1 MRSADVGDFMA
12 IIKHIAIHR
21 SPLKLIRYILNG
33 NKTDEMKLATGL
45 NCSTVPES
53 AYEEMGNI
61 FESFAKERFSKKS
74 QNADVGGKEKI
85 RLHHY
90 IQSFKPNE
98 ITPEKAHRIGVE
110 WAEKVF
116 GRDRQVLITTHIDRQ
131 HIHNHFAVAAYD
143 LNGKRWYDN
152 KETLKRCRDISDK
165 ICKSHGLSIIENK
178 EYHSNQK
185 YSDWLARQQNV
196 SWKTRLCDDI
206 DRLVLRDDVKSVSD
220 LAEQLRQKGYIVT
233 LKKYMSI
240 KTPWSKKAIRSLRL
254 GDGYVI
260 EELQYRIENKNR
272 EMSLAAVMKYE
283 GVQREYALCLREL
296 QIMVYRKPDKSYN
309 ATYGE
314 LRRNAELLT
323 YLCDNKI
330 QSVNDFENVV
340 NNAKD
345 KSDRIKKSRD
355 ELLRKIEENE
365 NILNNGTRY
374 LELNKIKM
382 PTVVQFE
389 ELAKLNYLAKYNL
402 RSEEDIKAHGQE
414 LERLRYELSEINKS
428 LDIAEKEKAEAAG
441 NYKTYLRQMQSDYD
455 FILERQRREQEEI
468 KQAEKDLLLE
478 QRALQELEQQA
489 RTNRTYY
496 R

>member
-1 MRSADVGDFMA
+1 MRNADVGDFMA

-45 NCSTVPES
+45 NCSAVPES
-53 AYEEMGNI
+53 AYEEMGST
-61 FESFAKERFSKKS
+61 FERFAKERFSKKS
-74 QNADVGGKEKI
+74 QSANVEGKEKI

-98 ITPEKAHRIGVE
+98 ITPEQAHRIGVE
-110 WAEKVF
+110 WAEKTF

-143 LNGKRWYDN
+143 LYGKMWYDN
-152 KETLKRCRDISDK
+152 KSSLQRCRDISDK
-165 ICKSHGLSIIENK
+165 ICKSHGLSIIEKPTYSANK
-178 EYHSNQK
+178 K

-206 DRLVLRDDVKSVSD
+206 DKLVLQGNVRSVED

-254 GDGYVI
+254 GDGYGI
-260 EELQYRIENKNR
+260 EELQYRIDNKNR

-296 QIMVYRKPDKSYN
+296 QIMVYRKPDNSYN

-330 QSVNDFENVV
+330 RSVEDFQNIV
-340 NNAKD
+340 NAAAE
-345 KSDRIKKSRD
+345 KSDKLKKSRD
-355 ELLRKIEENE
+355 EMLRKIEEKE

-382 PTVVQFE
+382 PTTVQFE

-402 RSEEDIKAHGQE
+402 RSEEDIKSHGQE
-414 LERLRYELSEINKS
+414 LERLRYELSEIDKS

-441 NYKTYLRQMQSDYD
+441 NYKTYLRQMQSEYD

-478 QRALQELEQQA
+478 QIALQELKQQA
-489 RTNRTYY
+489 RTNQAYY

>member
-1 MRSADVGDFMA
+1 MA

-21 SPLKLIRYILNG
+21 SPLKLIRYILKV

-45 NCSTVPES
+45 NCSTAPES
-53 AYEEMGNI
+53 AYEEMGST
-61 FESFAKERFSKKS
+61 FERFAKERFSKKS

-98 ITPEKAHRIGVE
+98 ITPEQAHRIGVE

-116 GRDRQVLITTHIDRQ
+116 GRDRQVLVTTHIDRR

-143 LNGKRWYDN
+143 LNGKMWYDN
-152 KETLKRCRDISDK
+152 KSTLGRCRDISDK
-165 ICKSHGLSIIENK
+165 ICKAHGLSVIENQ

-185 YSDWLARQQNV
+185 YSDWLARQRNV

-206 DRLVLRDDVKSVSD
+206 DKLVLQEEVRSVED
-220 LAEQLRQKGYIVT
+220 LAEQLRQKGYTVT

-254 GDGYVI
+254 GDGYGI

-272 EMSLAAVMKYE
+272 EISFSAVAKYN
-283 GVQREYALCLREL
+283 GIQREYAMCLRKL
-296 QIMVYRKPDKSYN
+296 QIMVYRKPDNSYN

-330 QSVNDFENVV
+330 RSVEDFQNVV
-340 NNAKD
+340 NAAAE
-345 KSDRIKKSRD
+345 KSDKLKKSRD
-355 ELLRKIEENE
+355 KLLQEISERE
-365 NILNNGTRY
+365 NILKDGARFV
-374 LELNKIKM
+374 ELNSIKM

-402 RSEEDIKAHGQE
+402 RSEEDIKAYGQE
-414 LERLRYELSEINKS
+414 FERLKAELFETEKN
-428 LDIAEKEKAEAAG
+428 LEIAEKEKSAAAN

-468 KQAEKDLLLE
+468 KQAEQDLLIE
-478 QRALQELEQQA
+478 QKALQELKQQA
-489 RTNRTYY
+489 RTNQTYY